1 MILTENENKQ
11 AESTTEIEALVNPE
25 VWNIEVWVLD
35 KDIWP
40 VVTRL
45 RPGWEYACEK
55 QYPLKLEA

>member
-35 KDIWP
+35 KDI
-40 VVTRL
+40 
-45 RPGWEYACEK
+45 
-55 QYPLKLEA
+55 

>member
-40 VVTRL
+40 VVIKL
-45 RPGWEYACEK
+45 RPGWEYPVK
-55 QYPLKLEA
+55 NNIP